1 MRHRVAGVK
10 LGRTPAH
17 RRALLRNLV
26 TALLEHEVV
35 RTTDAKA
42 KELRRWGDRVIT
54 LGKQGT
60 LHARRRAGAL
70 IRRRSVVKKL
80 FDEIAPRFADRAG
93 GYTRVV
99 KLGARHG
106 DAAALSVVELVER
119 AGAKTEKAAP
129 KKPPRRR
136 APAKGNSPPSRAA
149 AGPPPGEWRPR
160 AAREHR
166 TGPQYRLTPRA
177 AAHTRSAMPA
187 PRVPDPHPGGC
198 LWRRGGADEAPR

>member
-106 DAAALSVVELVER
+106 DAASLSVVELVER
-119 AGAKTEKAAP
+119 AGAKTEKA
-129 KKPPRRR
+129 
-136 APAKGNSPPSRAA
+136 
-149 AGPPPGEWRPR
+149 PPP
-160 AAREHR
+160 
-166 TGPQYRLTPRA
+166 
-177 AAHTRSAMPA
+177 
-187 PRVPDPHPGGC
+187 PHPGQGKAA
-198 LWRRGGADEAPR
+198 RRAAPAPGRRRVSGKAESGSAQAARGGSRAGVGWL

>member
-80 FDEIAPRFADRAG
+80 FDEIAPRYAERNG

-99 KLGARHG
+99 KLGHRLG
-106 DAAALSVVELVER
+106 DAAHLSVVELVER
-119 AGAKTEKAAP
+119 KGAETEQASP
-129 KKPPRRR
+129 KKKAPRRDRTKEKEAPPARRR
-136 APAKGNSPPSRAA
+136 A
-149 AGPPPGEWRPR
+149 AGG
-160 AAREHR
+160 
-166 TGPQYRLTPRA
+166 
-177 AAHTRSAMPA
+177 
-187 PRVPDPHPGGC
+187 
-198 LWRRGGADEAPR
+198 

>member
-60 LHARRRAGAL
+60 LHARRRA
-70 IRRRSVVKKL
+70 
-80 FDEIAPRFADRAG
+80 
-93 GYTRVV
+93 
-99 KLGARHG
+99 
-106 DAAALSVVELVER
+106 
-119 AGAKTEKAAP
+119 
-129 KKPPRRR
+129 
-136 APAKGNSPPSRAA
+136 A
-149 AGPPPGEWRPR
+149 AGPRPGEWEGRELERSSCARREPR
-160 AAREHR
+160 
-166 TGPQYRLTPRA
+166 GPWMAQEDAVSSRHSRGLSRVSDRALPRDG
-177 AAHTRSAMPA
+177 
-187 PRVPDPHPGGC
+187 RVPITVP
-198 LWRRGGADEAPR
+198 EAAGRSFREAIPRPSP